1 MQPCV
6 KSVQN
11 YLTLKQN
18 RKPLILSICLGIL
31 DNVLK
36 SHIRSQ
42 NYEDFVILENILEID
57 LNFNLSLSYS
67 NEYPYQNIYTSYS
80 LLDSSKNILKSEM
93 IEYQLFDKK
102 YGFPLGSGIFQD
114 FVLDSLVIESISL
127 DKNSEYIFI
136 VKHSMREDKLNG
148 ISRIALDIKKN

>member
-1 MQPCV
+1 MSCNQD
-6 KSVQN
+6 SIYTN
-11 YLTLKQN
+11 YFDFQGDEWYSDS
-18 RKPLILSICLGIL
+18 SIVFKF
-31 DNVLK
+31 N
-36 SHIRSQ
+36 SQ
-42 NYEDFVILENILEID
+42 DEIN

-93 IEYQLFDKK
+93 IEYQLFEKK
-102 YGFPLGSGIFQD
+102 YGFPLGSGVFQD

-127 DKNSEYIFI
+127 DKNSEYIFL

-148 ISRIALDIKKN
+148 ISRIALDIMKN

>member
-1 MQPCV
+1 MGQGEEARD
-6 KSVQN
+6 S
-11 YLTLKQN
+11 
-18 RKPLILSICLGIL
+18 SIVF
-31 DNVLK
+31 NFN
-36 SHIRSQ
+36 SQ
-42 NYEDFVILENILEID
+42 DEID

-102 YGFPLGSGIFQD
+102 YGFPLGSGVFQD

-127 DKNSEYIFI
+127 DKNSEYIFL

-148 ISRIALDIKKN
+148 ISRIALDINKN

>member
-1 MQPCV
+1 MSCSQD
-6 KSVQN
+6 SIYTN
-11 YLTLKQN
+11 YFDFQGDEWYSDS
-18 RKPLILSICLGIL
+18 SIVFKF
-31 DNVLK
+31 N
-36 SHIRSQ
+36 SQ
-42 NYEDFVILENILEID
+42 DEIN

-93 IEYQLFDKK
+93 IEYQLFEKK
-102 YGFPLGSGIFQD
+102 YGFPLGSGVFQD

-127 DKNSEYIFI
+127 DKNSEYIFL

-148 ISRIALDIKKN
+148 ISRIALDIMKN

>member
-1 MQPCV
+1 MSCSQD
-6 KSVQN
+6 SIYTN
-11 YLTLKQN
+11 YFDFQGDEWYSDS
-18 RKPLILSICLGIL
+18 SIVFKF
-31 DNVLK
+31 N
-36 SHIRSQ
+36 SQ
-42 NYEDFVILENILEID
+42 DEIN

-102 YGFPLGSGIFQD
+102 YGFPIGSGVFQD

-127 DKNSEYIFI
+127 DKNSEYIFL

-148 ISRIALDIKKN
+148 ISRIALDIMKN

>member
-1 MQPCV
+1 MSCSQD
-6 KSVQN
+6 SIYTN
-11 YLTLKQN
+11 YFDFQGDEWYSDS
-18 RKPLILSICLGIL
+18 SIVFKF
-31 DNVLK
+31 N
-36 SHIRSQ
+36 SQ
-42 NYEDFVILENILEID
+42 DEIN

-102 YGFPLGSGIFQD
+102 YGFPIGSGVFQD

-127 DKNSEYIFI
+127 DKNSEYIFL

>member
-1 MQPCV
+1 MKNIGIKLLLIVLLISCSQD
-6 KSVQN
+6 SIYTN
-11 YLTLKQN
+11 YFDFQDDEWYSDS
-18 RKPLILSICLGIL
+18 SIVFKF
-31 DNVLK
+31 N
-36 SHIRSQ
+36 SQ
-42 NYEDFVILENILEID
+42 DEIN

-93 IEYQLFDKK
+93 IEYQLFEKK
-102 YGFPLGSGIFQD
+102 YGFPLGSGLFQD

-127 DKNSEYIFI
+127 DKNSEYIFL

-148 ISRIALDIKKN
+148 ISRIALDIMKN

>member
-1 MQPCV
+1 M
-6 KSVQN
+6 KN
-11 YLTLKQN
+11 IGIKL
-18 RKPLILSICLGIL
+18 LSI
-31 DNVLK
+31 VLLI
-36 SHIRSQ
+36 SCSQ
-42 NYEDFVILENILEID
+42 NSIYTNYFDFQDDEWYSDSSIVFNFNSQDEID

-102 YGFPLGSGIFQD
+102 YGFPLGSGVFQD

-127 DKNSEYIFI
+127 NKNSEYIFL
-136 VKHSMREDKLNG
+136 VKHSMREEKLNG

>member
-1 MQPCV
+1 MSCSQD
-6 KSVQN
+6 SIYTN
-11 YLTLKQN
+11 YFDFQGDEWYSDS
-18 RKPLILSICLGIL
+18 SIVFKF
-31 DNVLK
+31 N
-36 SHIRSQ
+36 SQ
-42 NYEDFVILENILEID
+42 DEIN

-93 IEYQLFDKK
+93 IEYQLFEKK
-102 YGFPLGSGIFQD
+102 YGFPLGSGVFQD
-114 FVLDSLVIESISL
+114 FVLDSLIIESISL
-127 DKNSEYIFI
+127 DKNSEYIFL

>member
-1 MQPCV
+1 MSCSQD
-6 KSVQN
+6 SIYTN
-11 YLTLKQN
+11 YFDFQGDEWYSDS
-18 RKPLILSICLGIL
+18 SIVFKF
-31 DNVLK
+31 N
-36 SHIRSQ
+36 SQ
-42 NYEDFVILENILEID
+42 DEIN

-102 YGFPLGSGIFQD
+102 YGFPIGSGVFQD
-114 FVLDSLVIESISL
+114 FVLDSLIIESISL
-127 DKNSEYIFI
+127 DKNSEYIFL

-148 ISRIALDIKKN
+148 ISRIALDIMKN

>member
-1 MQPCV
+1 MSCSQD
-6 KSVQN
+6 SIYTN
-11 YLTLKQN
+11 YFDFQGDEWYSDS
-18 RKPLILSICLGIL
+18 SIVFKF
-31 DNVLK
+31 N
-36 SHIRSQ
+36 SQ
-42 NYEDFVILENILEID
+42 DEIN

-93 IEYQLFDKK
+93 IEYQLFEKK
-102 YGFPLGSGIFQD
+102 YGFPLGSGVFQD

-127 DKNSEYIFI
+127 DKNSEYIFL

>member
-1 MQPCV
+1 MSCSQD
-6 KSVQN
+6 SIYTN
-11 YLTLKQN
+11 YFDFQGDEWYSDS
-18 RKPLILSICLGIL
+18 SIVFKF
-31 DNVLK
+31 N
-36 SHIRSQ
+36 SQ
-42 NYEDFVILENILEID
+42 DEIN

-102 YGFPLGSGIFQD
+102 YGFPLGSGVFQD

-127 DKNSEYIFI
+127 DKNSEYIFL

>member
-1 MQPCV
+1 MKNIVIKLLLIVLLISCSQD
-6 KSVQN
+6 SIYTN
-11 YLTLKQN
+11 YFDFQDDEWYSDS
-18 RKPLILSICLGIL
+18 SIVFKF
-31 DNVLK
+31 N
-36 SHIRSQ
+36 SQ
-42 NYEDFVILENILEID
+42 NEIN

-80 LLDSSKNILKSEM
+80 LLDSSKNILRSEM
-93 IEYQLFDKK
+93 IEYQLFEKK
-102 YGFPLGSGIFQD
+102 YGFPLGSGVFQD

-127 DKNSEYIFI
+127 DKNSEYIFL

>member
-1 MQPCV
+1 MSCSQD
-6 KSVQN
+6 SIYTN
-11 YLTLKQN
+11 YFDFQGDEWYSDS
-18 RKPLILSICLGIL
+18 SIVFKF
-31 DNVLK
+31 N
-36 SHIRSQ
+36 SQ
-42 NYEDFVILENILEID
+42 DEIN

-80 LLDSSKNILKSEM
+80 LLDSSKNILQSEM
-93 IEYQLFDKK
+93 IEYQLFEKK
-102 YGFPLGSGIFQD
+102 YGFPLGSGVFQD

-127 DKNSEYIFI
+127 DKNSEYIFL

>member
-1 MQPCV
+1 MSCSQH
-6 KSVQN
+6 SIYTN
-11 YLTLKQN
+11 YFDFQGDEWYSDS
-18 RKPLILSICLGIL
+18 SIVFKF
-31 DNVLK
+31 N
-36 SHIRSQ
+36 SQ
-42 NYEDFVILENILEID
+42 DEIN

-80 LLDSSKNILKSEM
+80 LLDSSKHILKSEM
-93 IEYQLFDKK
+93 IEYQLFEKK
-102 YGFPLGSGIFQD
+102 YGFPLGSGVFQD

-127 DKNSEYIFI
+127 DKNSEYIFL